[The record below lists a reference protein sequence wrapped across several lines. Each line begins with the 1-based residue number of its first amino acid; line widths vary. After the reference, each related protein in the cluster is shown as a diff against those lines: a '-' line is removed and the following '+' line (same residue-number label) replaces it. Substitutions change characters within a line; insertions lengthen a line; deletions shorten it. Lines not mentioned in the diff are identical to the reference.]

1 MPRGAVI
8 VATVSLA
15 ALTALATA
23 WVWSYVESAENTRH
37 RLASPSRAVIKVL
50 EAHAAALREKP
61 RHSQT
66 ASDLQQLEAQI
77 ALRKARASRT
87 TPSHWLRVPAS
98 TDGHC
103 FVASSRGRVYFL
115 RLLPRIT
122 RLSAASTP
130 RDVPKLAEQ
139 WIGEWRDWSPP
150 RSIRGERVAVTGAD
164 WVLIERSVA
173 VPFWLLCLPPALVLL
188 GSLFVLR
195 RARAAL
201 RENRCL
207 KCGYDLRASPDRCP
221 ECGTRRTAEA
231 VP

>member
-8 VATVSLA
+8 LATVSLA

-23 WVWSYVESAENTRH
+23 WLWSYVESAENTRH
-37 RLASPSRAVIKVL
+37 RLESPSRAVIKVL

-66 ASDLQQLEAQI
+66 ESDLQQLEAQI

-87 TPSHWLRVPAS
+87 MPSHWLRVWSSIDA
-98 TDGHC
+98 HC

-115 RLLPRIT
+115 RLFPRVT
-122 RLSAASTP
+122 RLSAVSP
-130 RDVPKLAEQ
+130 HDEVPQLTEQ
-139 WIGEWRDWSPP
+139 WIGEWRGWSPP
-150 RSIRGERVAVTGAD
+150 KSIRGERVVVTGAD

-207 KCGYDLRASPDRCP
+207 NCGYDLRASPDRCP
-221 ECGTRRTAEA
+221 ECGS
-231 VP
+231 VPASS